1 MSQSLEHNS
10 EESTEYESGD
20 ESSQGSLEYHSR
32 QEPESE
38 RKQIILINRNEEF
51 TFLNIWFPMP
61 QQYPHLYI
69 QLNKLMSHIDSTVPK
84 SYPRIESIAGD
95 PQRALGYIIHHFNI
109 EKVSKSLCTFPNY
122 TFDQVYYST
131 YIDTS
136 RFNTLLRYYEAT
148 HKQLDKALKYQQ
160 KQIENALAKEQLE
173 IQKTYGWYLIPDDL
187 PITLLYCFL

>member
-1 MSQSLEHNS
+1 MQTYIVFRKRNLYIIYKLGHTICLCVNHPTSSSTYVYHKNYHQFHLSQRQP
-10 EESTEYESGD
+10 
-20 ESSQGSLEYHSR
+20 SSWLCHDQ
-32 QEPESE
+32 
-38 RKQIILINRNEEF
+38 
-51 TFLNIWFPMP
+51 WPMP
-61 QQYPHLYI
+61 RNYPHPYI

-95 PQRALGYIIHHFNI
+95 PQCALGYIIHHFNI

-122 TFDQVYYST
+122 AFDQVYYST

-136 RFNTLLRYYEAT
+136 CFNTLLRYYKAT

-173 IQKTYGWYLIPDDL
+173 IQKTYG
-187 PITLLYCFL
+187 

>member
-1 MSQSLEHNS
+1 MSNKS
-10 EESTEYESGD
+10 ESSEYESNY

-38 RKQIILINRNEEF
+38 RKQIILINRDEEF
-51 TFLNIWFPMP
+51 TFLNIQFPMP
-61 QQYPHLYI
+61 QSYPHPYI
-69 QLNKLMSHIDSTVPK
+69 QLNELMSHVDSTVPK
-84 SYPRIESIAGD
+84 SYPRIKSIAGD

-136 RFNTLLRYYEAT
+136 HFNTLLRYYKAT

-160 KQIENALAKEQLE
+160 KQIENALAKERLE
-173 IQKTYGWYLIPDDL
+173 IQKTYGRYLISDDL
-187 PITLLYCFL
+187 PITLLDCFL